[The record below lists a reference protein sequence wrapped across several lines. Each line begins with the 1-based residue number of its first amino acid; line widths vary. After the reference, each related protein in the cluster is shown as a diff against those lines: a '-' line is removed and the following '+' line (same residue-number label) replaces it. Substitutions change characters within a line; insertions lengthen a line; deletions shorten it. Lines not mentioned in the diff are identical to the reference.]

1 MGAGNFAFLGLALL
15 FVFFS
20 FATCALGREEMG
32 YGIEKWIV
40 GSGAYT
46 TVFEHRG
53 LRVGRVDH
61 TVLLR
66 IESSVLHRTVRGV
79 FLLCVRSIMRGRVVM
94 LYFSRGEVC
103 LWLSNGIS

>member
-1 MGAGNFAFLGLALL
+1 MGAGNFAFCFFWLL
-15 FVFFS
+15 HYCYCIVS
-20 FATCALGREEMG
+20 AHWEWKE
-32 YGIEKWIV
+32 YGIEKWIT